1 MAKADAVEATHG
13 GASPLRS
20 GSSLTAGS
28 PQRPLV
34 RSSVASVSELRAH
47 AEAARQELA
56 RVRRLVADS
65 AHADS
70 GRAGPEAGGSSRG
83 GVVDD
88 SGGSGA
94 EARSNGDA
102 ASAPPGAD
110 WLVSE
115 LRNSYEQLLSAQAAE
130 VLALQT
136 ELDAAR
142 DVAALER
149 GRAVHLG
156 EALASTQAERD
167 AAAAELARLPAALDA
182 VTAALENERALR
194 LAAEDSVR
202 ASLRREQEAR
212 ALLLEV
218 QTAAACVEAEAQTA
232 QVQAQDGGSQTE
244 AEAAAAGEGS
254 STRTAGVQTE
264 EEAGLGNPLQAVSS
278 FLTQGAGAAALLT
291 PWWLPPSPQ
300 R

>member
-1 MAKADAVEATHG
+1 MAKADAVEATHAG
-13 GASPLRS
+13 GITS
-20 GSSLTAGS
+20 GS

-34 RSSVASVSELRAH
+34 RSSVASVSTLRAH

-56 RVRRLVADS
+56 RVRRLVADNALDTS
-65 AHADS
+65 T
-70 GRAGPEAGGSSRG
+70 AGSSGGSSRG
-83 GVVDD
+83 AD
-88 SGGSGA
+88 
-94 EARSNGDA
+94 ARSNGDA
-102 ASAPPGAD
+102 TPRAD
-110 WLVSE
+110 WLSE
-115 LRNSYEQLLSAQAAE
+115 LRSSYEQLLSAQAAE
-130 VLALQT
+130 LQALQT
-136 ELDAAR
+136 ELDASR

-149 GRAVHLG
+149 GRAATLG
-156 EALASTQAERD
+156 EALASALGERD

-212 ALLLEV
+212 ALLLEA
-218 QTAAACVEAEAQTA
+218 QTAACEEAGAQTDGV
-232 QVQAQDGGSQTE
+232 QVQAQDASCQTAT
-244 AEAAAAGEGS
+244 AETAAADEGTR
-254 STRTAGVQTE
+254 TRTAGVQTDE
-264 EEAGLGNPLQAVSS
+264 EPGLGNPLQAVSS